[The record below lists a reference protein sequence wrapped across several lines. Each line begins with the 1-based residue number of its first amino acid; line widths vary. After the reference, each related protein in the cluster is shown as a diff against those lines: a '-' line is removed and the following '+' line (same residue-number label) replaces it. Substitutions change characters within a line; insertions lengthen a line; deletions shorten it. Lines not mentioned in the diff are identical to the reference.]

1 MLISDSNANLTKLNE
16 NSIKE
21 EGRSTFDKSNP
32 IYNKEKGTSTIR
44 RNSKNSKGSKN
55 SKKHI
60 NSNQDVS
67 AKSKEGSGSNID
79 KINKDLKNINEQIEV
94 DVRVGDQH
102 ILNDKLIDGEKGIIG
117 RAKPPRDRK
126 RLKSAG
132 LLGRSLN
139 APPTKKEN
147 TKRATNASNK
157 SESLNDVEAKQRSMV
172 NQSRAKTTQ
181 IRKSHSKLSSGRV
194 SE

>member
-1 MLISDSNANLTKLNE
+1 M
-16 NSIKE
+16 
-21 EGRSTFDKSNP
+21 
-32 IYNKEKGTSTIR
+32 
-44 RNSKNSKGSKN
+44 
-55 SKKHI
+55 

-67 AKSKEGSGSNID
+67 AKSKGSGSNIE

-102 ILNDKLIDGEKGIIG
+102 ILNDKLIDDEKGIIG

-139 APPTKKEN
+139 APPIKKEN
-147 TKRATNASNK
+147 SKPPTKASNK
-157 SESLNDVEAKQRSMV
+157 SESLMDVEAKRRSEV
-172 NQSRAKTTQ
+172 IPSRAKTTQ
-181 IRKSHSKLSSGRV
+181 IRKSHSK
-194 SE
+194 